1 MTMKRKILVLMVA
14 VLSGWL
20 ASGPVFATEKPAMRA
35 DQAEKLLKD
44 GSQRFI
50 KAYCGKTPKQG
61 NKCLA
66 DVAMR
71 QAPFAVVVACS
82 DSRVPPELLFD
93 RGLGDL
99 FIIRLAGNIVD
110 DAALGSIEYAV
121 DHLGVPVVVVM
132 GHKRCGAVQ
141 ATVET
146 LEKNEKAPGHLPA
159 LVDAIKPAVEQVKD
173 QPGDKVDNAVKAN
186 IKLNTAKVKAS
197 DPLLAPA
204 VKAGKVKV
212 LGAYF
217 DLDNGKVTFI
227 D

>member
-1 MTMKRKILVLMVA
+1 MKKTFAALLIA
-14 VLSGWL
+14 FL
-20 ASGPVFATEKPAMRA
+20 AGLLLAGTSAAAEKSPMSAE
-35 DQAEKLLKD
+35 QAEKLMKD

-61 NKCLA
+61 NKCLT

-93 RGLGDL
+93 RGIGDL

-121 DHLGVPVVVVM
+121 DHLGTPLVVVM

-141 ATVET
+141 ATVEAV
-146 LEKNEKAPGHLPA
+146 EKNQQVPGHLPA
-159 LVDAIKPAVEQVKD
+159 LVDALKPAVEQVKD
-173 QPGDKVDNAVKAN
+173 QPGDKVDNAVRAN
-186 IKLNTAKVKAS
+186 IKLITAKLKAAE
-197 DPLLAPA
+197 PVLAPA
-204 VKAGKVKV
+204 VKAGKVRV
-212 LGAYF
+212 LGAYY
-217 DLDNGKVTFI
+217 DLDNGKVTFVQ
-227 D
+227 